1 MEKSIVINNVSDRVK
16 NLSESATIAM
26 ARKSRELKAQGIDV
40 ISLSLGEPD
49 FNTPDFIKD
58 AAIEGIHQ
66 NYSKYMAVNGYEDFR
81 DAISMKFKRDNNIN
95 YSPNQI
101 VVSTGAKQSIANV
114 VLSTV
119 NPGDEV
125 IIPASYW
132 VSYEEI
138 VKMAEGVPVFIET
151 KIEDD
156 FKITPDQLSNA
167 ISDKTKLMIYSSP
180 CNPSG
185 SVYLKEELRSLADVL
200 ANHPEIIVISD
211 EIYEHIN
218 FTDSYFSMAAFDD
231 VYNQV
236 VTVNGVSKAFAM
248 TGWRLGYIGAPEWIA
263 KACTKIQGQFT
274 SGASSISQRAALAAV
289 SANPEVVG
297 EMKSAFLE
305 RRDFII
311 SQLKSISGVKI
322 NQPQGAFYVFP
333 DVSSFFGKSIGDRV
347 IENSDDLCLYLLEE
361 AKVAL
366 VTGNAFGSPACVR
379 ISYAAA
385 MDELKEAMHR
395 ISTALNKLD

>member
-1 MEKSIVINNVSDRVK
+1 MEKTPKNLLSERVN

-49 FNTPDFIKD
+49 FNTPDFIKE
-58 AAIEGIHQ
+58 AAKEGIDQ
-66 NYSKYMAVNGYEDFR
+66 NYSKYMAVNGYEDLR
-81 DAISMKFKRDNNIN
+81 TAICDKFKRDNDVSYNI
-95 YSPNQI
+95 NQI

-114 VLSTV
+114 ALSLI

-125 IIPASYW
+125 IIPAPYW

-138 VKMAEGVPVFIET
+138 FKMAGAVIVPIET
-151 KIEDD
+151 TIEND
-156 FKITPDQLSNA
+156 FKITAEQLKNA
-167 ISDKTKLMIYSSP
+167 INEKTKLMIYSSP

-185 SVYLKEELRSLADVL
+185 SVYSKEELRSLADVL
-200 ANHPEIIVISD
+200 VQYSSVVVVSD

-231 VYNQV
+231 MYQQV
-236 VTVNGVSKAFAM
+236 VTVNGVSKSFAM

-289 SANPEVVG
+289 SYSPNVILP
-297 EMKSAFLE
+297 MKEAFLE
-305 RRDFII
+305 RRNFM
-311 SQLKSISGVKI
+311 LKELRNIKGIKI
-322 NQPQGAFYVFP
+322 NEPKGAFYLFP
-333 DVSSFFGKSIGDRV
+333 DVSELFGQHFDEKTI
-347 IENSDDLCLYLLEE
+347 NNADDLCLFLLEE

-366 VTGNAFGSPACVR
+366 VTGNAFGSPNCIR
-379 ISYAAA
+379 ISYAAS
-385 MDELKEAMHR
+385 MEQLKEAVYR
-395 ISTALNKLD
+395 IKSAISQLN

>member
-125 IIPASYW
+125 IIPAPYW

-200 ANHPEIIVISD
+200 VNHPEIIVISD

-311 SQLKSISGVKI
+311 SQLKGISGVKI
-322 NQPQGAFYVFP
+322 NQPEGAFYVFP
-333 DVSSFFGKSIGDRV
+333 DVSSFFGKSTGDRV

>member
-1 MEKSIVINNVSDRVK
+1 MEKTPKNLLSERVN

-49 FNTPDFIKD
+49 FNTPDFIKE
-58 AAIEGIHQ
+58 AAKEGIDQ
-66 NYSKYMAVNGYEDFR
+66 NYSKYMAVNGYEDLR
-81 DAISMKFKRDNNIN
+81 TAICDKFKRDNDVSYNV
-95 YSPNQI
+95 NQI

-114 VLSTV
+114 ALSLI

-125 IIPASYW
+125 IIPAPYW

-138 VKMAEGVPVFIET
+138 FKMAGAVIVPIET
-151 KIEDD
+151 TIEND
-156 FKITPDQLSNA
+156 FKITAEQLKNT
-167 ISDKTKLMIYSSP
+167 INEKTKLMIYSSP

-185 SVYLKEELRSLADVL
+185 SVYSKEELRSLADVL
-200 ANHPEIIVISD
+200 VQYSSVVVVSD

-231 VYNQV
+231 MYQQV
-236 VTVNGVSKAFAM
+236 VTVNGVSKSFAM

-289 SANPEVVG
+289 SSSPNVILP
-297 EMKSAFLE
+297 MKEAFLE
-305 RRDFII
+305 RRNFM
-311 SQLKSISGVKI
+311 LKELRNIKGIKI
-322 NQPQGAFYVFP
+322 NEPKGAFYLFP
-333 DVSSFFGKSIGDRV
+333 DVSELFGQHFDGKTV
-347 IENSDDLCLYLLEE
+347 NNADDLCLFLLEE

-366 VTGNAFGSPACVR
+366 VTGNAFGSPNCIR
-379 ISYAAA
+379 ISYAAS
-385 MDELKEAMHR
+385 MEQLKEAVYR
-395 ISTALNKLD
+395 IKSAISQLN

>member
-1 MEKSIVINNVSDRVK
+1 MEKSSKNLLSERVN

-49 FNTPDFIKD
+49 FNTPDFIKE
-58 AAIEGIHQ
+58 AAKEGIDQ
-66 NYSKYMAVNGYEDFR
+66 NYSKYMAVNGYEDLR
-81 DAISMKFKRDNNIN
+81 TAISNKFKRDNNIS
-95 YSPNQI
+95 YQINQI

-114 VLSTV
+114 ALSLI

-125 IIPASYW
+125 IIPTPYW

-138 VKMAEGVPVFIET
+138 FKMAGAKIVPIET
-151 KIEDD
+151 TIESD
-156 FKITPDQLSNA
+156 FKITADQLKNA
-167 ISDKTKLMIYSSP
+167 INERTKLMIYSSP

-185 SVYLKEELRSLADVL
+185 SVYSKDELRSLADVL
-200 ANHPEIIVISD
+200 VRHSSVVVVSD

-231 VYNQV
+231 MYPQV
-236 VTVNGVSKAFAM
+236 VTVNGVSKSFAM

-289 SANPEVVG
+289 SHNPSIVLP
-297 EMKSAFLE
+297 MKEAFLE
-305 RRDFII
+305 RRNFM
-311 SQLKSISGVKI
+311 LKELRNIKGIKI
-322 NQPQGAFYVFP
+322 NEPKGAFYLFP
-333 DVSSFFGKSIGDRV
+333 DISELFGQHFNGKTIY
-347 IENSDDLCLYLLEE
+347 NADDFCLFLLEE

-366 VTGNAFGSPACVR
+366 VTGNAFGSPNCIR
-379 ISYAAA
+379 ISYAAS
-385 MDELKEAMHR
+385 MDQLKEAVYR
-395 ISTALNKLD
+395 IRSAISKLD

>member
-1 MEKSIVINNVSDRVK
+1 MKKIPLNLLSERVN

-49 FNTPDFIKD
+49 FNTPDFIKE
-58 AAIEGIHQ
+58 AAKEGIDQ
-66 NYSKYMAVNGYEDFR
+66 NYSKYMAVNGYEDLR
-81 DAISMKFKRDNNIN
+81 IAICDKFKRDNDVSYNI
-95 YSPNQI
+95 NQI

-114 VLSTV
+114 ALSLI

-125 IIPASYW
+125 IIPAPYW

-138 VKMAEGVPVFIET
+138 FKMAGAVIVPIET
-151 KIEDD
+151 TIEND
-156 FKITPDQLSNA
+156 FKITAEQLKNA
-167 ISDKTKLMIYSSP
+167 INEKTKLMIYSSP

-185 SVYLKEELRSLADVL
+185 SVYSKEELRSLADVL
-200 ANHPEIIVISD
+200 VQYSSVVVVSD

-231 VYNQV
+231 MYQQV
-236 VTVNGVSKAFAM
+236 VTVNGVSKSFAM

-289 SANPEVVG
+289 SSSPNVILP
-297 EMKSAFLE
+297 MKEAFLE
-305 RRDFII
+305 RRNFM
-311 SQLKSISGVKI
+311 LKELRNIKGIKI
-322 NQPQGAFYVFP
+322 NEPKGAFYLFP
-333 DVSSFFGKSIGDRV
+333 DVSELFGQHFDGKTV
-347 IENSDDLCLYLLEE
+347 NNADDLCLFLLEE

-366 VTGNAFGSPACVR
+366 VTGNAFGSPNCIR
-379 ISYAAA
+379 ISYAAS
-385 MDELKEAMHR
+385 MEQLKEAVYR
-395 ISTALNKLD
+395 IKSAISQLN

>member
-1 MEKSIVINNVSDRVK
+1 MEKSPKNLLSERVN

-49 FNTPDFIKD
+49 FNTPDFIKK
-58 AAIEGIHQ
+58 AAKEGIDQ
-66 NYSKYMAVNGYEDFR
+66 NYSKYMAVNGYEDLR
-81 DAISMKFKRDNNIN
+81 IAICDKFKRDNDVSYNI
-95 YSPNQI
+95 NQI

-114 VLSTV
+114 ALSLI

-125 IIPASYW
+125 IIPAPYW

-138 VKMAEGVPVFIET
+138 FKMAGAVIVPIET
-151 KIEDD
+151 TIEND
-156 FKITPDQLSNA
+156 FKITAEQLKNA
-167 ISDKTKLMIYSSP
+167 INEKTKLMIYSSP

-185 SVYLKEELRSLADVL
+185 SVYSKEELRSLADVL
-200 ANHPEIIVISD
+200 VQYSSVVVVSD

-231 VYNQV
+231 MYQQV
-236 VTVNGVSKAFAM
+236 VTVNGVSKSFAM

-289 SANPEVVG
+289 SSSPNVILP
-297 EMKSAFLE
+297 MKEAFLE
-305 RRDFII
+305 RRNFM
-311 SQLKSISGVKI
+311 LKELRNIKGIKI
-322 NQPQGAFYVFP
+322 NEPKGAFYLFP
-333 DVSSFFGKSIGDRV
+333 DVSELFGQHFDGKTV
-347 IENSDDLCLYLLEE
+347 NNADDLCLFLLEE

-366 VTGNAFGSPACVR
+366 VTGNAFGSPNCIR
-379 ISYAAA
+379 ISYAAS
-385 MDELKEAMHR
+385 MEQLKEAVYR
-395 ISTALNKLD
+395 IKSAISQLN

>member
-125 IIPASYW
+125 IIPAPYW

-200 ANHPEIIVISD
+200 VNHPEIIVISD

-333 DVSSFFGKSIGDRV
+333 DVSSFFGKSTGDIV

-366 VTGNAFGSPACVR
+366 VTGNAFGSPECVR

>member
-1 MEKSIVINNVSDRVK
+1 MEKSSKNLLSERVN

-49 FNTPDFIKD
+49 FNTLDFIKE
-58 AAIEGIHQ
+58 AAKEGIDQ
-66 NYSKYMAVNGYEDFR
+66 NYSKYMAVNGYEDLR
-81 DAISMKFKRDNNIN
+81 TAISNKFKRDNNIS
-95 YSPNQI
+95 YQINQI

-114 VLSTV
+114 ALSLI

-125 IIPASYW
+125 IIPTPYW

-138 VKMAEGVPVFIET
+138 FKMAGAKIVPIET
-151 KIEDD
+151 TIESD
-156 FKITPDQLSNA
+156 FKITADQLKNA
-167 ISDKTKLMIYSSP
+167 INERTKLMIYSSP

-185 SVYLKEELRSLADVL
+185 SVYSKDELRSLADVL
-200 ANHPEIIVISD
+200 VRHSSVVVVSD

-231 VYNQV
+231 MYPQV
-236 VTVNGVSKAFAM
+236 VTVNGVSKSFAM

-289 SANPEVVG
+289 SHNPSIVLP
-297 EMKSAFLE
+297 MKEAFLE
-305 RRDFII
+305 RRNFM
-311 SQLKSISGVKI
+311 LKELRNIKGIKI
-322 NQPQGAFYVFP
+322 NEPKGAFYLFP
-333 DVSSFFGKSIGDRV
+333 DISELFGQHFNGKTIY
-347 IENSDDLCLYLLEE
+347 NADDFCLFLLEE

-366 VTGNAFGSPACVR
+366 VTGNAFGSPNCIR
-379 ISYAAA
+379 ISYAAS
-385 MDELKEAMHR
+385 MDQLKEAVYR
-395 ISTALNKLD
+395 IKSAISKLD

>member
-125 IIPASYW
+125 IIPAPYW

-200 ANHPEIIVISD
+200 VNHPEIIVISD

-322 NQPQGAFYVFP
+322 NQPEGAFYVFP
-333 DVSSFFGKSIGDRV
+333 DVSSFFGKSTGDRV

-366 VTGNAFGSPACVR
+366 VTGNAFGSPECVR

>member
-1 MEKSIVINNVSDRVK
+1 MEKSSKNLLSERVN

-49 FNTPDFIKD
+49 FNTPDFIKE
-58 AAIEGIHQ
+58 AAKEGIDQ
-66 NYSKYMAVNGYEDFR
+66 NYSKYMAVNGYEDLR
-81 DAISMKFKRDNNIN
+81 TAISNKFKRDNNIS
-95 YSPNQI
+95 YQINQI

-114 VLSTV
+114 ALSLI

-125 IIPASYW
+125 IIPTPYW

-138 VKMAEGVPVFIET
+138 FKMAGAKIVPIET
-151 KIEDD
+151 TIESD
-156 FKITPDQLSNA
+156 FKITADQLKNA
-167 ISDKTKLMIYSSP
+167 ISERTKLMIYSSP

-185 SVYLKEELRSLADVL
+185 SVYSKDELRSLADVL
-200 ANHPEIIVISD
+200 VRHSSVVVVSD

-231 VYNQV
+231 MYPQV
-236 VTVNGVSKAFAM
+236 VTVNGVSKSFAM

-289 SANPEVVG
+289 SHNPSIVLP
-297 EMKSAFLE
+297 MKEAFLE
-305 RRDFII
+305 RRNFM
-311 SQLKSISGVKI
+311 LKELRNIKGIKI
-322 NQPQGAFYVFP
+322 NEPKGAFYLFP
-333 DVSSFFGKSIGDRV
+333 DISELFGQHFNGKTIY
-347 IENSDDLCLYLLEE
+347 NADDFCLFLLEE

-366 VTGNAFGSPACVR
+366 VTGNAFGSPNCIR
-379 ISYAAA
+379 ISYAAS
-385 MDELKEAMHR
+385 MDQLKEAVYR
-395 ISTALNKLD
+395 IKSAISKLD

>member
-1 MEKSIVINNVSDRVK
+1 MEKTPKNLLSERVN

-49 FNTPDFIKD
+49 FNTPDFIKE
-58 AAIEGIHQ
+58 AAKEGIDQ
-66 NYSKYMAVNGYEDFR
+66 NYSKYMAVNGYEDLR
-81 DAISMKFKRDNNIN
+81 TAICDKFKRDNDVSYNI
-95 YSPNQI
+95 NQI

-114 VLSTV
+114 ALSLI

-125 IIPASYW
+125 IIPAPYW

-138 VKMAEGVPVFIET
+138 FKMAGAVIVPIET
-151 KIEDD
+151 TIEND
-156 FKITPDQLSNA
+156 FKITAEQLKNA
-167 ISDKTKLMIYSSP
+167 INEKTKLMIYSSP

-185 SVYLKEELRSLADVL
+185 SVYSKEELRSLADVL
-200 ANHPEIIVISD
+200 VQYSSVVVVSD

-231 VYNQV
+231 MYQQV
-236 VTVNGVSKAFAM
+236 VTVNGVSKSFAM

-289 SANPEVVG
+289 SYSPNVILP
-297 EMKSAFLE
+297 MKEAFLE
-305 RRDFII
+305 RRNFM
-311 SQLKSISGVKI
+311 LKELRNIKGIKI
-322 NQPQGAFYVFP
+322 NEPKGAFYLFP
-333 DVSSFFGKSIGDRV
+333 EVSELFGQHFDGKTV
-347 IENSDDLCLYLLEE
+347 NNADDLCLFLLEE

-366 VTGNAFGSPACVR
+366 VTGNAFGSPNCIR
-379 ISYAAA
+379 ISYAAS
-385 MDELKEAMHR
+385 MEQLKEAVYR
-395 ISTALNKLD
+395 IKSAISQLN

>member
-1 MEKSIVINNVSDRVK
+1 VK

-81 DAISMKFKRDNNIN
+81 DVISMKFKRDNNIN
-95 YSPNQI
+95 YSPDQI

-125 IIPASYW
+125 IIPAPYW

-138 VKMAEGVPVFIET
+138 VKMAEGIPVIIET

-156 FKITPDQLSNA
+156 FKITSKQLNNA

-200 ANHPEIIVISD
+200 VNHPEIIVISD

-218 FTDSYFSMAAFDD
+218 FTDSYFSIGAFDD

-274 SGASSISQRAALAAV
+274 SGASSISQRAALAAI
-289 SANPEVVG
+289 SANPEVVK

-311 SQLKSISGVKI
+311 SQLRNILGVKI
-322 NQPQGAFYVFP
+322 NQPEGAFYVFP
-333 DVSSFFGKSIGDRV
+333 DVSSFFGKSIGDRF

-379 ISYAAA
+379 ISYAAS
-385 MDELKEAMHR
+385 MEELKEAMYR
-395 ISTALNKLD
+395 ISTSLNKLA

>member
-1 MEKSIVINNVSDRVK
+1 MEKSPKNLLSDRVN

-49 FNTPDFIKD
+49 FNTPDFIKE
-58 AAIEGIHQ
+58 AAKEGINQ
-66 NYSKYMAVNGYEDFR
+66 NYSKYMAVNGYEDLR
-81 DAISMKFKRDNNIN
+81 TAICDKFKRDNDISYNT
-95 YSPNQI
+95 SQI

-114 VLSTV
+114 ALSLI

-125 IIPASYW
+125 IIPAPYW

-138 VKMAEGVPVFIET
+138 FKMAGAVIVPIET
-151 KIEDD
+151 TIEND
-156 FKITPDQLSNA
+156 FKITAEQLKNA
-167 ISDKTKLMIYSSP
+167 INEKTKLMIYSSP

-185 SVYLKEELRSLADVL
+185 SVYAKEELRSLADVL
-200 ANHPEIIVISD
+200 VQHSSVVVVSD

-231 VYNQV
+231 MYQQV
-236 VTVNGVSKAFAM
+236 VTVNGVSKSFAM

-289 SANPEVVG
+289 SHNPDVVLP
-297 EMKSAFLE
+297 MKEAFLE
-305 RRDFII
+305 RRNFM
-311 SQLKSISGVKI
+311 LKELRNIKGIKI
-322 NQPQGAFYVFP
+322 NEPKGAFYLFP
-333 DVSSFFGKSIGDRV
+333 DVNGLFGKHFDGKAI
-347 IENSDDLCLYLLEE
+347 NNADDLCLFLLEE

-366 VTGNAFGSPACVR
+366 VTGNAFGSPNCIR
-379 ISYAAA
+379 ISYAAS
-385 MDELKEAMHR
+385 MEQLKEAVNR
-395 ISTALNKLD
+395 IKSAISLLN

>member
-1 MEKSIVINNVSDRVK
+1 MEKTPKNLLSERVN

-49 FNTPDFIKD
+49 FNTPDFIKE
-58 AAIEGIHQ
+58 AAKEGIDQ
-66 NYSKYMAVNGYEDFR
+66 NYSKYMAVNGYEDLR
-81 DAISMKFKRDNNIN
+81 IAICDKFKRDNDVSYNI
-95 YSPNQI
+95 NQI

-114 VLSTV
+114 ALSLI

-125 IIPASYW
+125 IIPAPYW

-138 VKMAEGVPVFIET
+138 FKMAGAVIVPIET
-151 KIEDD
+151 TIEND
-156 FKITPDQLSNA
+156 FKITAEQLKNA
-167 ISDKTKLMIYSSP
+167 INEKTKLMIYSSP

-185 SVYLKEELRSLADVL
+185 SVYSKEELRSLADVL
-200 ANHPEIIVISD
+200 VQYSSVVVVSD

-231 VYNQV
+231 MYQQV
-236 VTVNGVSKAFAM
+236 VTVNGVSKSFAM

-289 SANPEVVG
+289 SYSPNVILP
-297 EMKSAFLE
+297 MKEAFLE
-305 RRDFII
+305 RRNFM
-311 SQLKSISGVKI
+311 LKELRNIKGIKI
-322 NQPQGAFYVFP
+322 NEPKGAFYLFP
-333 DVSSFFGKSIGDRV
+333 DVSELFGQHFDGKTV
-347 IENSDDLCLYLLEE
+347 NNADDLCLFLLEE

-366 VTGNAFGSPACVR
+366 VTGNAFGSPNCIR
-379 ISYAAA
+379 ISYAAS
-385 MDELKEAMHR
+385 MEQLKEAVYR
-395 ISTALNKLD
+395 IKSAISQLN

>member
-1 MEKSIVINNVSDRVK
+1 MEKTPKNLLSERVN

-49 FNTPDFIKD
+49 FNTPDFIKK
-58 AAIEGIHQ
+58 AAKEGIDQ
-66 NYSKYMAVNGYEDFR
+66 NYSKYMAVNGYEDLR
-81 DAISMKFKRDNNIN
+81 IAICDKFKRDNDVSYNI
-95 YSPNQI
+95 NQI

-114 VLSTV
+114 ALSLI

-125 IIPASYW
+125 IIPAPYW

-138 VKMAEGVPVFIET
+138 FKMAGAVIVPIET
-151 KIEDD
+151 TIEND
-156 FKITPDQLSNA
+156 FKITAEQLKNA
-167 ISDKTKLMIYSSP
+167 INEKTKLMIYSSP

-185 SVYLKEELRSLADVL
+185 SVYSKEELRSLADVL
-200 ANHPEIIVISD
+200 VQYSSVVVVSD

-218 FTDSYFSMAAFDD
+218 FTDSYFSMAAFEDM
-231 VYNQV
+231 YQQV
-236 VTVNGVSKAFAM
+236 VTVNGVSKSFAM

-289 SANPEVVG
+289 SYSPNVILP
-297 EMKSAFLE
+297 MKEAFLE
-305 RRDFII
+305 RRNFM
-311 SQLKSISGVKI
+311 LKELRNIKGIKI
-322 NQPQGAFYVFP
+322 NEPKGAFYLFP
-333 DVSSFFGKSIGDRV
+333 DVSELFGQHFDGKTV
-347 IENSDDLCLYLLEE
+347 NNADDLCLFLLEE

-366 VTGNAFGSPACVR
+366 VTGNAFGSPNCIR
-379 ISYAAA
+379 ISYAAS
-385 MDELKEAMHR
+385 MEQLKEAVYR
-395 ISTALNKLD
+395 IKSAISQLN